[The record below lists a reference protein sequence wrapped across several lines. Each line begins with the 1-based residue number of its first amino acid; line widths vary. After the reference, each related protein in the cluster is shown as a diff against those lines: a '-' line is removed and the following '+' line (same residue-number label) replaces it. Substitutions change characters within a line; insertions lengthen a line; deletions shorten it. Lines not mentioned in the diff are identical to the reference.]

1 MIRKLLLVGMV
12 MLVDRGSVGQLA
24 LASIIAFIFLS
35 MHLLCWPY
43 KRPSDNILR
52 AATEGHIFLAV
63 MLALVLKHDLHH
75 EKVQASFYEHLLF
88 WSFIAM
94 VPFAFIFLVWFKLRE
109 IVPLLRQHED
119 KQGKE
124 HNDAGSSIPDVV
136 AARLHAFT
144 MCKFGLADI
153 SQRKR
158 LERWFKGW
166 GVKKQY
172 AVFISHYKDQAGA
185 EARVLKQLLSR
196 CLRTETEDQIFLD
209 SDNLTN
215 LSALRDHITQSD
227 AVVVLLTKNF
237 LSRPWCLVEMQTAVR
252 ERVPIIILPIKPSTH
267 YLDPADEQEG
277 IASILDNLPAW
288 LRANNSQGGFGSDN
302 AWYKTWQ
309 ESFDLDVT
317 TLGAE
322 LKDTL
327 IAATRDARGNMLEP
341 LNTQGSASQ
350 LHSRMGGLACTLVE
364 TASPDNAS
372 LVCLKSEQLVEFLA
386 QRDVSAKWPVERRV
400 GVQIIYQQRDSDALV
415 STAAAAIKQYLVSR
429 TDLGPRQVYL
439 RQDEGHEG
447 EDGLTVAEVEDKLGA
462 NFPVLTQDADCV
474 LLLQSR
480 GVLRDPRAIASIY
493 AAIEYQVPICCAFF
507 TGNHAHLSY
516 NFEEAFTTLQ
526 NLPSALERGNRDDL
540 ELLQQL
546 IGQSDLATVG
556 KQLLAV
562 LPKIISKPLGL
573 GGLAA
578 DGSFKE
584 SEMDDLVATLRG
596 THSDRLKARI
606 HAPLGPTARRTRL
619 MRASVG
625 RQLSVQEQN
634 EVEGLVVQRESKTSK
649 ARALLAKRPK
659 SPDPALLPSPRLP
672 RHQVSDTSPS
682 SGDPD
687 PLLLGLTMTQVSQR
701 AARLSPL
708 PGAAR

>member
-1 MIRKLLLVGMV
+1 
-12 MLVDRGSVGQLA
+12 
-24 LASIIAFIFLS
+24 
-35 MHLLCWPY
+35 LCWPY

-124 HNDAGSSIPDVV
+124 HNDAASSTPDVV

-172 AVFISHYKDQAGA
+172 AVFISHYKDQAGP

-196 CLRTETEDQIFLD
+196 CLRTETENQIFLD

-215 LSALRDHITQSD
+215 LSELRDHITQSD

-267 YLDPADEQEG
+267 YLDPTDEQEG

-288 LRANNSQGGFGSDN
+288 LRANHYPMFGSDN

-350 LHSRMGGLACTLVE
+350 LHSRTGGLACTLVE

-429 TDLGPRQVYL
+429 TDLGPRQVYW
-439 RQDEGHEG
+439 RQDEVHEG

-507 TGNHAHLSY
+507 TGDHTHLSY

-578 DGSFKE
+578 DGIFKE

-619 MRASVG
+619 RRASVG

-634 EVEGLVVQRESKTSK
+634 ESKALVVQTSKT
-649 ARALLAKRPK
+649 RTLLTKRPQ
-659 SPDPALLPSPRLP
+659 SPDPAFRPSPRVP
-672 RHQVSDTSPS
+672 PQTPATGAS

-687 PLLLGLTMTQVSQR
+687 PRPSTPVTRTRVSRR
-701 AARLSPL
+701 ARSPSPL
-708 PGAAR
+708 PAPTQSRDDQP

>member
-124 HNDAGSSIPDVV
+124 HNDAASSTPDVV

-153 SQRKR
+153 SQRKC

-267 YLDPADEQEG
+267 YLDPTDEQEG

-288 LRANNSQGGFGSDN
+288 LHANQYPIDHKAIVMSCPEMGTLKPDGSGPYDQNVMDKVSELSKLDFVHLGFDRAGTSTAVKTDEEKKKWSMAFDGTLATTEIGASIRSLGLDPIEAELRDIVDNLDTDGLKVYSDSGNCTILAGTIDFLDFLAIARKLNSTISEEILQKSFWKLAQTTPDDVKQQIFKSTDW
-302 AWYKTWQ
+302 WYGYQTSVKGIVKILSQ
-309 ESFDLDVT
+309 EFKGTLDVT
-317 TLGAE
+317 CIKGGPITQLEAAEMGRIMGEAEADCAKSGITVKYKITEVSYYDFLSEYEPALIHGDVETAAIADAARHGDAESPELATTDTDGLPDGSRAPEPEPTPAPELEQEDRGYQVTEYQPESEQPGSDQVTALRQVIE
-322 LKDTL
+322 LKDDEL
-327 IAATRDARGNMLEP
+327 GRKDDEIAL
-341 LNTQGSASQ
+341 
-350 LHSRMGGLACTLVE
+350 
-364 TASPDNAS
+364 
-372 LVCLKSEQLVEFLA
+372 LKA
-386 QRDVSAKWPVERRV
+386 H
-400 GVQIIYQQRDSDALV
+400 
-415 STAAAAIKQYLVSR
+415 
-429 TDLGPRQVYL
+429 L
-439 RQDEGHEG
+439 RQ
-447 EDGLTVAEVEDKLGA
+447 
-462 NFPVLTQDADCV
+462 
-474 LLLQSR
+474 
-480 GVLRDPRAIASIY
+480 
-493 AAIEYQVPICCAFF
+493 
-507 TGNHAHLSY
+507 
-516 NFEEAFTTLQ
+516 
-526 NLPSALERGNRDDL
+526 
-540 ELLQQL
+540 LQQPSE
-546 IGQSDLATVG
+546 GQ
-556 KQLLAV
+556 
-562 LPKIISKPLGL
+562 PP
-573 GGLAA
+573 
-578 DGSFKE
+578 
-584 SEMDDLVATLRG
+584 M
-596 THSDRLKARI
+596 
-606 HAPLGPTARRTRL
+606 
-619 MRASVG
+619 
-625 RQLSVQEQN
+625 
-634 EVEGLVVQRESKTSK
+634 
-649 ARALLAKRPK
+649 
-659 SPDPALLPSPRLP
+659 
-672 RHQVSDTSPS
+672 
-682 SGDPD
+682 
-687 PLLLGLTMTQVSQR
+687 
-701 AARLSPL
+701 
-708 PGAAR
+708 